1 MPDKIVSLDEYLNS
15 KAYGGVQR
23 KHFAREDGVVLKA
36 LPAAMVEK
44 AKFDKSAGTIRFI
57 MSAEVEDRDRDIVVQ
72 AGLDTSEFEKNPVA
86 PWGHQAR
93 DMPVGQWS
101 DITKTL
107 TGRPKRTEGTLKLTK
122 GEPQADRLALHLE
135 AGSIRACSIGFMPK
149 SIERREVPDEMKD
162 DYFYPGYMIHE
173 AELYEC
179 SPCSIPANP
188 AALAK
193 AAADGDALSREIIEQ
208 VLDCWDR
215 KDGLIVPRKAFE
227 NAHRQGAG
235 DRKSFVLAGER
246 FTAWKDAAGEPH
258 LEKADDVK
266 RGDFVSWS
274 ASGSTARGKVDSVK
288 TDGDIEVPGATV
300 TGTADDPAA
309 KITVWQQSDGTWAAT
324 DVKVA
329 HKCSTL
335 TKIEALKDAG
345 VDSDDLADGIVS
357 KLLRVLGLKSRTD
370 AADPKP
376 EETGEKPAPEPT
388 PEQKLKSDLAR
399 DLPALI
405 AKHEMIEADA
415 TMAALDAEMANHVAA

>member
-1 MPDKIVSLDEYLNS
+1 MPDKIVSLDEYLAS
-15 KAYGGVQR
+15 KAYGGVTR
-23 KHFAREDGVVLKA
+23 KHFARDDGVVLKA

-44 AKFDKSAGTIRFI
+44 AKFDKAAGTIRFI

-72 AGLDTSEFEKNPVA
+72 AGLDTTEFEKNPVA

-149 SIERREVPDEMKD
+149 SIERREVPDEIKD
-162 DYFYPGYMIHE
+162 DYFYPGYLIHE

-193 AAADGDALSREIIEQ
+193 AAAAGDALSREIIEQ
-208 VLDCWDR
+208 VLDCWDL
-215 KDGLIVPRKAFE
+215 KDGLIMPRKAFE
-227 NAHRQGAG
+227 DAHRDAGPAKTTIVVGGKDYVAVGGTVDGETITLKRVAPPAPAVQALKISVDTGDAHEHLKGLAEGA
-235 DRKSFVLAGER
+235 
-246 FTAWKDAAGEPH
+246 
-258 LEKADDVK
+258 EKAE
-266 RGDFVSWS
+266 
-274 ASGSTARGKVDSVK
+274 GS
-288 TDGDIEVPGATV
+288 
-300 TGTADDPAA
+300 
-309 KITVWQQSDGTWAAT
+309 
-324 DVKVA
+324 
-329 HKCSTL
+329 L
-335 TKIEALKDAG
+335 TK
-345 VDSDDLADGIVS
+345 
-357 KLLRVLGLKSRTD
+357 LLVALGLKSRTD

-388 PEQKLKSDLAR
+388 PEQKAADIIR
-399 DLPALI
+399 PDLPALI

-415 TMAALDAEMANHVAA
+415 HMAALDREMASHLAA